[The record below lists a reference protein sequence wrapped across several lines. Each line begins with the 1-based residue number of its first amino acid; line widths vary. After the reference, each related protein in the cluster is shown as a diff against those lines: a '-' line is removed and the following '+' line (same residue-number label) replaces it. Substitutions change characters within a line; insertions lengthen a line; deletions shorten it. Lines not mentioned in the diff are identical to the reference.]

1 MSALGTMWR
10 GVPVTIVTGAL
21 AAGKTTMVASLLR
34 CKPANEVWA
43 CLLNEFGAA
52 GLDAALLEGEA
63 AAVSGGG
70 SIIIHQLA
78 GGCLCCVL
86 SNVTPLAIA
95 QLLRRVKPD
104 RLIIEPSGLAHPA
117 TLLDMLQGE
126 HLGSSLAV
134 QPVVD
139 ATQFV
144 GGTGQPACL
153 SSQLLANQISV
164 ADVLVGSKA
173 DMCNSDTLRAFQRWA
188 EQLFPPKQLV
198 TTARHGCL
206 ADAVTAAMFP
216 GLTASSGDG
225 AQQPAAAAE
234 RQQQQ
239 QQQLLVP
246 SCLRVKGV
254 FRMAAAR
261 WEAVSAAPGPFAA
274 AAAAPETEAVTAPV
288 AVELREMAY
297 RADSRVEIILG
308 ISAATSPAA
317 CPSGGSN
324 NDRREQQAS
333 SSSLADDASS
343 VELRVAKAL
352 GAAAAGDWALLQA
365 LLLATLQEAQ
375 GA

>member
-1 MSALGTMWR
+1 MPLPATVFCMYH
-10 GVPVTIVTGAL
+10 
-21 AAGKTTMVASLLR
+21 LLDHR
-34 CKPANEVWA
+34 PFAN
-43 CLLNEFGAA
+43 FM
-52 GLDAALLEGEA
+52 
-63 AAVSGGG
+63 
-70 SIIIHQLA
+70 
-78 GGCLCCVL
+78 GCL
-86 SNVTPLAIA
+86 A
-95 QLLRRVKPD
+95 Q
-104 RLIIEPSGLAHPA
+104 
-117 TLLDMLQGE
+117 
-126 HLGSSLAV
+126 
-134 QPVVD
+134 VD

-239 QQQLLVP
+239 QQQVQRPWRSATGLPWLSSSAAHDGVSNESGAQQQMFQRREVQDASSTHAACGWIFNRSCLFDRPRLVALLQLLVP